1 MLGWKL
7 LLFQA
12 HLVRHRARALLM
24 SGKPLSDR
32 PGRVLNIA
40 ITTVLSFASQREGA
54 EPGFHRRYKDK
65 PCFQLSASF
74 IGGVLID
81 GKLFGGL
88 TNPKNRS
95 QQFVKRAIALGYG
108 LSTVRADSAY
118 GTVANIAFLRAPR
131 DRSNKNCLIDGI
143 LPENFRKK

>member
-12 HLVRHRARALLM
+12 HLVRHRAPALLM

-74 IGGVLID
+74 IGGVFID

-88 TNPKNRS
+88 TNPKKSVPAIRQAGHRS
-95 QQFVKRAIALGYG
+95 GIRPVHRPGRIVRMALWRISLFSG
-108 LSTVRADSAY
+108 R
-118 GTVANIAFLRAPR
+118 R
-131 DRSNKNCLIDGI
+131 
-143 LPENFRKK
+143 